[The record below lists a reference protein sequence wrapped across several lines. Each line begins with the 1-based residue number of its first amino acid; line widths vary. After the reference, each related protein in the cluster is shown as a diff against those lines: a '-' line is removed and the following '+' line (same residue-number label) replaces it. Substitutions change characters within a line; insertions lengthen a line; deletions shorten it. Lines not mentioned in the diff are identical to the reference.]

1 MTVEGEAPAATE
13 DQDVAIVKKKKAEPR
28 PLSEILGDPKRA
40 DEEPDPSAGPMYN
53 PIRLEQFLR
62 GQITLGD
69 LEGITKQEQYEM
81 AKIGF
86 SYLTSG
92 KLAQAKTVF
101 EGLLA
106 LDPFDAYFHTAL
118 GSIAQQENQLPEAE
132 KRYTRALEINP
143 FSPVAFAN
151 RGEVRIAMGKLGEGS
166 QDLVRALEED
176 PGAQYPS
183 TLRARATI
191 QVVRDNLASMNL
203 PPLPENMRLKPAPK
217 PPTAGGQPKKAA
229 PTSAADTTIEKG
241 SAAPKSAADTTIE
254 RGFAAPKSVADTTI
268 EKGATAPKSAADTT
282 IEKAATNPKVAATVG
297 NVAPGPAKPTVG
309 KPVVKKTPGAD
320 DEVRAPRKTRPPPRR
335 PGKK

>member
-1 MTVEGEAPAATE
+1 MTVEGEAPAAE

-217 PPTAGGQPKKAA
+217 PPTAGGQPKKAEKAA
-229 PTSAADTTIEKG
+229 PASAADTTIEKG
-241 SAAPKSAADTTIE
+241 TAAPKSAADTTIE
-254 RGFAAPKSVADTTI
+254 
-268 EKGATAPKSAADTT
+268 KGTAAPKSAADTT

-297 NVAPGPAKPTVG
+297 NVAPGPSKTAVG
-309 KPVVKKTPGAD
+309 KPVVKKKPGVD